1 MEEEDYNII
10 LLSLNSIGCDGEH
23 ALNSMECYSPSK
35 DSWQLVKSMSVN
47 RHAFSLV
54 EMGGWLYS
62 VGGSD
67 FFRTEYDSVERY
79 DPVR

>member
-1 MEEEDYNII
+1 M
-10 LLSLNSIGCDGEH
+10 SL
-23 ALNSMECYSPSK
+23 
-35 DSWQLVKSMSVN
+35 N

-67 FFRTEYDSVERY
+67 FVRTEYDSVERY

>member
-1 MEEEDYNII
+1 
-10 LLSLNSIGCDGEH
+10 
-23 ALNSMECYSPSK
+23 MECYNPSQ
-35 DSWQLVKSMSVN
+35 DSWKFVKPMSVN
-47 RHAFSLV
+47 RHAFSFV
-54 EMGGWLYS
+54 EMSGWLYS

>member
-1 MEEEDYNII
+1 
-10 LLSLNSIGCDGEH
+10 
-23 ALNSMECYSPSK
+23 MECYTPSQ
-35 DSWQLVKSMSVN
+35 DSWKLVKPMAVN

-67 FFRTEYDSVERY
+67 FFRNEYDSVERY

>member
-1 MEEEDYNII
+1 
-10 LLSLNSIGCDGEH
+10 
-23 ALNSMECYSPSK
+23 MECYNPSQ
-35 DSWQLVKSMSVN
+35 DSWNFVKPMSVN